1 MESEF
6 FGHEKGAFTGATQR
20 REGCFALADGGT
32 IFLDEVG
39 ELSLD
44 LQAKLLRVLQ
54 EGEFTPVGGS
64 HLRKVNV
71 RVIAATNRDLKKA
84 IREGRFRE
92 DLYYRLNVFP
102 ISVPPLRVRNEDV
115 VILASE
121 FAAKFAQRMGKRIEP
136 LSEEIKRRLKAYSW
150 PGNVREL
157 QNVIERAVITSRD
170 GSINLDRALP
180 EIPFEVANEGVSAV
194 DDVMQPSMRILP
206 ISELQQ
212 LERENILRALES
224 SGWRVA
230 GRDGAA
236 SMLGINP
243 STLNSRIR
251 ALGIQRPR

>member
-1 MESEF
+1 
-6 FGHEKGAFTGATQR
+6 
-20 REGCFALADGGT
+20 
-32 IFLDEVG
+32 
-39 ELSLD
+39 
-44 LQAKLLRVLQ
+44 
-54 EGEFTPVGGS
+54 
-64 HLRKVNV
+64 LRKVSV
-71 RVIAATNRDLKKA
+71 RVIAATNRDLKQT

-102 ISVPPLRVRNEDV
+102 ISVPPLRERGEDV

-121 FAAKFAQRMGKRIEP
+121 FAARFAQRMGKRIEP
-136 LSEEIKRRLKAYSW
+136 LSHEIKRRLKAYSW

-157 QNVIERAVITSRD
+157 QNVIERAVITSRN

-180 EIPFEVANEGVSAV
+180 EIAQEVAHETVSAM
-194 DDVMQPSMRILP
+194 DGAMQPPMRILP

-224 SGWRVA
+224 SNWRVA
-230 GRDGAA
+230 GKDGAA
-236 SMLGINP
+236 IMLGINP

>member
-1 MESEF
+1 
-6 FGHEKGAFTGATQR
+6 
-20 REGCFALADGGT
+20 
-32 IFLDEVG
+32 
-39 ELSLD
+39 
-44 LQAKLLRVLQ
+44 
-54 EGEFTPVGGS
+54 
-64 HLRKVNV
+64 
-71 RVIAATNRDLKKA
+71 
-84 IREGRFRE
+84 
-92 DLYYRLNVFP
+92 
-102 ISVPPLRVRNEDV
+102 

-121 FAAKFAQRMGKRIEP
+121 FAAKFAQRMGKRTEP
-136 LSEEIKRRLKAYSW
+136 LSEEIQKRLRAYSW

-180 EIPFEVANEGVSAV
+180 EIPLEVVTETISVLASAI
-194 DDVMQPSMRILP
+194 QPAQRILP
-206 ISELQQ
+206 IRELQQ